1 MNIIFQDRFPIRA
14 IVLIG
19 VALLITTQIYAQNA
33 EARLSLT
40 LRNATLKEFVKR
52 IENSTGYSFIYG
64 EEIIIKHKINLQV
77 KDKPLREILDLVFKN
92 EQISYQFTG
101 RHILLQKKKE
111 SKTVGRKFTISGYVT
126 DGTSSETLI
135 GTNIIESHQNQGTTT
150 NPYGFYSITLP
161 EGETE
166 LRFSYLG
173 YATEAHHFTLSQDTL
188 LNIRMQGNTQL
199 QEVVIVSDKTETGT
213 VATQMGSIE
222 IPMTQIKNTPS
233 ILGEADVMKAIQ
245 LMPGVQAGVDGSAG
259 LYIRGGSPDQNLILL
274 DGAPVYNVDHMF
286 GFFSV
291 FTPEAVKKVTL
302 FKSSFPARFGGR
314 LSSVIDV
321 RTNDGDMQK
330 YHGTLS
336 IGLLTSKIN
345 LEGPIVKGKTSFN
358 ISARRSYVDLIAK
371 PFMPDDE
378 EYGYYFYDINA
389 KINHKFSDRSRIYL
403 SVYNG
408 KDHFAANYDG
418 DTDSKD
424 GSTMNWGNT
433 IVSARWN
440 YIFNNRLF
448 SNTTISYN
456 NYLFDVNS
464 YNNNKYAN
472 SMGASIINRYSADY
486 RSGINDWSYQ
496 IDFDYNP
503 SPAHHI
509 KFGTGYI
516 YHRFRPEVMT
526 SKISEKTGDKVDRDT
541 TYHSI
546 ANSRIYGHELSAYLE
561 DNIKVNDRLRLNLG
575 LHFSLFQV
583 QKQSYSSLQPR
594 VSARYQLGKDVTLKA
609 SYTQMSQYVHLLSSM
624 PIAMPTD
631 LWVPVTKKIKPMRS
645 HQYSLG
651 GYYTGI
657 EGWEFSVEGYYKDMY
672 NVLEYKEGVSFFGS
686 SAGWE
691 NKVEMGKGRSA
702 GIEFMAQKTLGKT
715 TGWLSYT
722 LSKSDRQFAKGG
734 INNGERFP
742 YKYDRRHNINLT
754 INHKFSE
761 RIDIGASWVFYTG
774 GTSTIPEE
782 KTAVIRPSDGTNNG
796 FGGGYGYGGYF
807 DSNITS
813 PTIGEASYVEH
824 RNNYRLPASH
834 RLNVGVNF
842 NKKTKH
848 GMRTWNISLYNAYNA
863 MNPTF
868 VYRSTSK
875 NDPNKPIIKKY
886 TILPLIPSFTYTYKF

>member
-1 MNIIFQDRFPIRA
+1 MKTIHPVHLPVRI

-19 VALLITTQIYAQNA
+19 VALLITTQIYAQDA
-33 EARLSLT
+33 ETRLSLT
-40 LRNATLKEFVKR
+40 LRNATLKEFVRR
-52 IENSTGYSFIYG
+52 IENSTGYTFIYS
-64 EEIIIKHKINLQV
+64 EEINIKHSINLKV
-77 KDKPLREILDLVFKN
+77 KEKPLSEILDIVFKD
-92 EQISYQFTG
+92 ETISYQFSG
-101 RHILLQKKKE
+101 RYILLQKKK
-111 SKTVGRKFTISGYVT
+111 KTKNVSRKFTISGYVT

-135 GTNIIESHQNQGTTT
+135 GTNIFESHQNQGTTT

-173 YATEAHHFTLSQDTL
+173 YATETHQFMLSKDTL
-188 LNIRMQGNTQL
+188 LNIRMQGNTLL

-213 VATQMGSIE
+213 TATQMGSIE
-222 IPMTQIKNTPS
+222 IPITQIKNTPS

-274 DGAPVYNVDHMF
+274 DGTPVYNVDHMF

-330 YHGTLS
+330 YHGTFS

-358 ISARRSYVDLIAK
+358 ISARRSYADLIAK
-371 PFMPDDE
+371 PFMPDGE

-403 SVYNG
+403 SIYNG
-408 KDHFAANYDG
+408 KDHFAIHYNE
-418 DTDSKD
+418 DTNSKD

-448 SNTTISYN
+448 SNTTVSYN
-456 NYLFDVNS
+456 NYLFDINS
-464 YNNNKYAN
+464 YNNNQYAN
-472 SMGASIINRYSADY
+472 STGVSIINRYSADY

-509 KFGTGYI
+509 KWGTGYI
-516 YHRFRPEVMT
+516 HHRFRPEVMT
-526 SKISEKTGDKVDRDT
+526 SKISEETGDKADRDT

-546 ANSRIYGHELSAYLE
+546 PNSRIYGHELSAYLE

-583 QKQSYSSLQPR
+583 QKQRYFSLQPR
-594 VSARYQLGKDVTLKA
+594 VSARYQPGKDVTLKA

-631 LWVPVTKKIKPMRS
+631 LWVPVTRKIKPMGS

-657 EGWEFSVEGYYKDMY
+657 EGWEFSVEGYYKDMC

-702 GIEFMAQKTLGKT
+702 GIEFMAQKRLGRT

-722 LSKSDRQFAKGG
+722 LSKSDRQFAKGS

-754 INHKFSE
+754 ISHKFSE

-782 KTAVIRPSDGTNNG
+782 KTAVIRPGDGTNNG
-796 FGGGYGYGGYF
+796 FGGGYGYYF
-807 DSNITS
+807 DSGIPS

-842 NKKTKH
+842 NKRTKH
-848 GMRTWNISLYNAYNA
+848 GIRTWNISLYNAYNA

-868 VYRSTSK
+868 VYRTTGK
-875 NDPNKPIIKKY
+875 NDPNKPVIKKY
-886 TILPLIPSFTYTYKF
+886 TILPFIPSFTYTYKF

>member
-1 MNIIFQDRFPIRA
+1 MNIIFQGRFPVRT

-274 DGAPVYNVDHMF
+274 DGTPVYNVDHMF

-358 ISARRSYVDLIAK
+358 ISAR
-371 PFMPDDE
+371 
-378 EYGYYFYDINA
+378 
-389 KINHKFSDRSRIYL
+389 
-403 SVYNG
+403 
-408 KDHFAANYDG
+408 
-418 DTDSKD
+418 
-424 GSTMNWGNT
+424 
-433 IVSARWN
+433 WN

-448 SNTTISYN
+448 SNTTVSYN

-503 SPAHHI
+503 SPTHHI

-583 QKQSYSSLQPR
+583 QKQSYFSLQPR

-702 GIEFMAQKTLGKT
+702 GIEFMAQKTLGRT

-796 FGGGYGYGGYF
+796 FGGGYGYGDYF
-807 DSNITS
+807 DSGITS

-875 NDPNKPIIKKY
+875 NDPYKPIIKKY
-886 TILPLIPSFTYTYKF
+886 TILPLIPSFTYTYRF